1 MKNSIDNLPLP
12 LLVENY
18 RFLRH
23 SFDAPSIWNWQRTK
37 NGERPFA
44 HVTPNRNVPRIIFCI
59 FSFEFF
65 TCMHDVCR
73 AKKLTIQF
81 TELLFLLIFFNS
93 IVVVIVRPDTK
104 IPCISTQRQIRAGA
118 NSRNTA
124 PTSVRAL
131 TLNYADARDW
141 NIGCVV
147 IINNQ
152 KHSACIRTMN
162 TVGSGCV
169 FCVCDQPLKS
179 ILPQGNRHLPNS
191 YTTTTTAA
199 AAAGDNKIF
208 LIQI

>member
-1 MKNSIDNLPLP
+1 MKLATHKEWWEAVRTCHSKSECATHNFLHFFPLNFSHACMMCAEP
-12 LLVENY
+12 K
-18 RFLRH
+18 
-23 SFDAPSIWNWQRTK
+23 NWQF
-37 NGERPFA
+37 NLL
-44 HVTPNRNVPRIIFCI
+44 NC
-59 FSFEFF
+59 FF
-65 TCMHDVCR
+65 
-73 AKKLTIQF
+73 F
-81 TELLFLLIFFNS
+81 LFFFNS